1 MAASKTS
8 VVTCAVIKVAMRLYC
23 VMLFMLL
30 WYFPHSMKK
39 LYGDY
44 TG

>member
-23 VMLFMLL
+23 VMFFMLL
-30 WYFPHSMKK
+30 WYFPRSRKK
-39 LYGDY
+39 LHGDN